1 MKNDMRHSDTAVM
14 LRVENKSMMIKKPE
28 IRKIP
33 IPGDLK
39 RSRIPWI
46 SKYRGSESC
55 ANIKFLR
62 YLPKIHPDSL
72 DFGIVLSGSF
82 QEFKS
87 PFQRISFLT
96 LRQLISYCQMLL
108 GVTQLNFLISTK
120 LISLLTTKLLITL
133 VAKMVIFLKLS
144 KKSKKKSRF
153 ICFAE
158 KPWHVHGHGENRR
171 DQYK

>member
-62 YLPKIHPDSL
+62 YLPKINPDSL

-82 QEFKS
+82 QDFKS
-87 PFQRISFLT
+87 PACIFTFWRKFPVVFFEFDCFGK
-96 LRQLISYCQMLL
+96 LRCCTFHFYLMY
-108 GVTQLNFLISTK
+108 
-120 LISLLTTKLLITL
+120 
-133 VAKMVIFLKLS
+133 
-144 KKSKKKSRF
+144 
-153 ICFAE
+153 
-158 KPWHVHGHGENRR
+158 P
-171 DQYK
+171 